1 MIGSAWSLLKESI
14 LGFIED
20 EALSRGAAMA
30 FYAVTSLAPIL
41 LIIVAFAGLVFGQD
55 AAQNA
60 VADQLT
66 ALMGRES
73 AEMLENAIKSAS
85 NKSAGTLATVIGL
98 VTVIVSASGVFGEMQ
113 SALNAIWKV
122 APAGTTV
129 SRLIRARAASLGL
142 VGALGFLLLVSLVVS
157 AGISALTQVIN
168 AYLPFGTLLL
178 STLNAAISFTLISI
192 LFAAIYKVLPDRHLE
207 WRDVLIGAVATA
219 ALFTVGKSLIGW
231 YLGTAAVASSYGA
244 AGAFL
249 IVLLWV
255 YYSSEIF
262 LLGAEFTRAYSIR
275 HGSRRD
281 LAHAVAA
288 SQAPASGGAPGVA
301 MPRSAIVSKPA
312 ADGAS
317 ELGARFEG
325 SAASRGWTAVATAM
339 VVLVFIRDWHR
350 SR

>member
-1 MIGSAWSLLKESI
+1 MIRGTWSLIKESI

-20 EALSRGAAMA
+20 DALSRGAAMA
-30 FYAVTSLAPIL
+30 FYAVTSIAPIL
-41 LIIVAFAGLVFGQD
+41 LIIVAVAGVVFGQD

-66 ALMGRES
+66 SLMGRAS
-73 AEMLENAIKSAS
+73 AEMLENAIKSAA

-122 APAGTTV
+122 APSGTTV
-129 SRLIRARAASLGL
+129 SRLIRTRAASLGL

-168 AYLPFGTLLL
+168 FYLPFGTLIL
-178 STLNAAISFTLISI
+178 STLNAIISFALISI
-192 LFAAIYKVLPDRHLE
+192 LFMAIYKVLPDRHLE

-244 AGAFL
+244 AGALL

-262 LLGAEFTRAYSIR
+262 LLGAEFTRAYSVR

-281 LAHAVAA
+281 LAKLA
-288 SQAPASGGAPGVA
+288 SRSGSPDRQDLQTKLAPASGQ
-301 MPRSAIVSKPA
+301 PA
-312 ADGAS
+312 RLATPELAS
-317 ELGARFEG
+317 TQGIAAG
-325 SAASRGWTAVATAM
+325 SSGWSAVAL
-339 VVLVFIRDWHR
+339 VLVLFAIIRDR
-350 SR
+350 NGLR

>member
-1 MIGSAWSLLKESI
+1 MIGSAWTVLKESI
-14 LGFIED
+14 LNFIED
-20 EALSRGAAMA
+20 DALSRGAAMA

-41 LIIVAFAGLVFGQD
+41 LIIVAVAGIVFGED

-66 ALMGRES
+66 ALMGRAS
-73 AEMLENAIKSAS
+73 AEMLETAIKSAS
-85 NKSAGTLATVIGL
+85 NKSAGTVATVIGL

-168 AYLPFGTLLL
+168 AYLPFGTLILD
-178 STLNAAISFTLISI
+178 TLNAVISFALISV

-207 WRDVLIGAVATA
+207 WRDVLIGAIATA

-231 YLGTAAVASSYGA
+231 YLGTAAVGSSYGA
-244 AGAFL
+244 AGALL

-262 LLGAEFTRAYSIR
+262 LLGAEFTRAYSVH

-281 LAHAVAA
+281 LANVRSTPRSPGARDSQITQSVTMGRTVATLERKSEHGSTAA
-288 SQAPASGGAPGVA
+288 SS
-301 MPRSAIVSKPA
+301 
-312 ADGAS
+312 
-317 ELGARFEG
+317 
-325 SAASRGWTAVATAM
+325 GWTAIA
-339 VVLVFIRDWHR
+339 VVMILFAFIRDSTR
-350 SR
+350 QR